1 MFTLSGASVE
11 AYVAACREAIDT
23 ATNGGFEWNLAI
35 VQIDLDFKE
44 LPGPDNPYFATKA
57 VFLKQRVPVQEIT
70 LETIR
75 FSNEQLVFA
84 LNNMRLATYAKIGGV
99 PWLLRSQPTVAHEL
113 IVGIGSHTLATGRLG
128 GRERIVGITTVF
140 SSDGKYLLDDRTASV
155 PYDEYEEALFKSLSR
170 SIETVRRIDN
180 WRSTDAVRLIFHV
193 FKQMA
198 DREADA
204 VGKLVENLGLTDV
217 KYAFLHIVD
226 DHRSRSST
234 RETLGI
240 AKKTVSRGSARRN
253 GVTVGLGDGE
263 SLVCF
268 TDGRDVKHARHGMP
282 QPTLLHLHRRSTFSD
297 MTYLTRQAFDF
308 SCHSWRMFTPAPL
321 PITIH
326 YSELIAR
333 LLTGLRHV
341 PNWDPDTMLGP
352 TSRTRWFL

>member
-70 LETIR
+70 LDTIR

-84 LNNMRLATYAKIGGV
+84 LNNMRLATYAKIGG
-99 PWLLRSQPTVAHEL
+99 
-113 IVGIGSHTLATGRLG
+113 
-128 GRERIVGITTVF
+128 
-140 SSDGKYLLDDRTASV
+140 
-155 PYDEYEEALFKSLSR
+155 
-170 SIETVRRIDN
+170 
-180 WRSTDAVRLIFHV
+180 VRLIFHV

-253 GVTVGLGDGE
+253 GGL
-263 SLVCF
+263 
-268 TDGRDVKHARHGMP
+268 P
-282 QPTLLHLHRRSTFSD
+282 
-297 MTYLTRQAFDF
+297 
-308 SCHSWRMFTPAPL
+308 
-321 PITIH
+321 
-326 YSELIAR
+326 
-333 LLTGLRHV
+333 
-341 PNWDPDTMLGP
+341 
-352 TSRTRWFL
+352 

>member
-1 MFTLSGASVE
+1 
-11 AYVAACREAIDT
+11 
-23 ATNGGFEWNLAI
+23 
-35 VQIDLDFKE
+35 
-44 LPGPDNPYFATKA
+44 
-57 VFLKQRVPVQEIT
+57 
-70 LETIR
+70 
-75 FSNEQLVFA
+75 
-84 LNNMRLATYAKIGGV
+84 
-99 PWLLRSQPTVAHEL
+99 
-113 IVGIGSHTLATGRLG
+113 
-128 GRERIVGITTVF
+128 
-140 SSDGKYLLDDRTASV
+140 
-155 PYDEYEEALFKSLSR
+155 
-170 SIETVRRIDN
+170 VRRIDN

-204 VGKLVENLGLTDV
+204 VGKLVENLGLTQV

-226 DHRSRSST
+226 DHPFTIFDEGNPGFRQKDGLKGVYAPER
-234 RETLGI
+234 
-240 AKKTVSRGSARRN
+240 
-253 GVTVGLGDGE
+253 GVTIGLGDGE

-268 TDGRDVKHARHGMP
+268 TGGRDVKHARHGMP
-282 QPTLLHLHRRSTFSD
+282 QPTLLRLHRRSTFSD